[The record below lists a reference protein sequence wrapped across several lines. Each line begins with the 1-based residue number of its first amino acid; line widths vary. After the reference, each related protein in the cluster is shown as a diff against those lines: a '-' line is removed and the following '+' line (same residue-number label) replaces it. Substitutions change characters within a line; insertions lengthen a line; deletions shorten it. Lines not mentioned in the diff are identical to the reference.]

1 MSSALVTYKLLISL
15 QVWYHSYEI
24 FVFSPLEE
32 SMQFIP
38 SETLMIDRKSRAN
51 MPFYDLDLRPPVERI
66 CDFGDV
72 VIDFSSERAMAEAAR
87 CIHCPDPAPCM
98 LACPTH
104 NDIPSAMWLIEQGRF
119 SDAANLYHQT
129 SSLPEIC
136 GRVCPHEQ
144 LCQGSCVLNK
154 QHTPVLCGELETFT
168 VDFKRRN
175 EGRIIPIAPPTG
187 KRVAIIGAG
196 PAGLGCADQ
205 LVQRGHEVTIFESK
219 PAAGGL
225 LVYGIPNFK
234 LPKDVWS
241 EKWEEFERAGVKFV
255 GDTYIGKDKT
265 IDGLFNE
272 GYSAVFI
279 GVGSQIDAKMED
291 TPGTDLP
298 GVYEATDYLIRG
310 NVDPDLLPA
319 DMRKPLEI
327 GKKIVVIGGGD
338 TAADCLRT
346 SLRLGAE
353 EVTCLYRRTEREMP
367 GGKKDR
373 KMAREEGAKY
383 RFLTQPIK
391 FIAGENGKLAAVE
404 CLQMELGEP
413 DKKGRRKPV
422 PVEGSNFIVECDTA
436 VLALGYWPDPII
448 GKTTPNLEVHD
459 WGLVTA
465 DKKTGMT
472 SRLGVF
478 SGGDCVTGP
487 DLVVTAMVAGRR
499 AAWAIHEYLMN
510 AN

>member
-1 MSSALVTYKLLISL
+1 
-15 QVWYHSYEI
+15 
-24 FVFSPLEE
+24 
-32 SMQFIP
+32 MQYIP
-38 SETLMIDRKSRAN
+38 SETLTIDRKARAN
-51 MPFYDLDLRPPVERI
+51 MPFYDLDLRPPAERR

-72 VIDFSSERAMAEAAR
+72 VIDFAPERAMMEAAR

-98 LACPTH
+98 VACPTH

-119 SDAANLYHQT
+119 SEAANIYHQT

-154 QHTPVLCGELETFT
+154 HHTPVLCGELETFT
-168 VDFKRRN
+168 ADYKRRN
-175 EGRIIPIAPPTG
+175 EGHIIPIAPPTG
-187 KRVAIIGAG
+187 KHVAIIGAG

-219 PAAGGL
+219 PSAGGL

-234 LPKDVWS
+234 LPKDVWA
-241 EKWEEFERAGVKFV
+241 EKWEEFERAGVNFV
-255 GDTYIGKDKT
+255 GNTYIGKDKT
-265 IDGLFNE
+265 IDDLFNE
-272 GYSAVFI
+272 GFEAVFI
-279 GVGSQIDAKMED
+279 GVGSEIDAKMED

-310 NVDPDLLPA
+310 NVDPHLLPEH
-319 DMRKPLEI
+319 MKQPLEI
-327 GKKIVVIGGGD
+327 GRRVVVIGGGD

-353 EVTCLYRRTEREMP
+353 EVTCLYRRTETEMP

-373 KMAREEGAKY
+373 KMAKEEGAKY

-391 FIAGENGKLAAVE
+391 FLAGSDGRLVGVE
-404 CLQMELGEP
+404 CLEMKLGEP

-436 VLALGYWPDPII
+436 VLALGYWPDPIL

-459 WGLVTA
+459 WGLITA
-465 DKKTGMT
+465 DKKMGST
-472 SRLGVF
+472 SRPGVF

-487 DLVVTAMVAGRR
+487 DIVVTAMAAGRR
-499 AAWAIHEYLMN
+499 AAWAMDEYLKSTSS
-510 AN
+510 